1 LAEFPLSA
9 LPWLRQKM
17 VKISVENDGTK
28 RIDKAPTIPKWVTM
42 SGSGT
47 QTATAENSQQPHQ
60 QPSEKE
66 KGNGEKQMQTD
77 QPQLNDQSKK
87 SLQWMNEYGN
97 IPSLISLAYC

>member
-1 LAEFPLSA
+1 MVA
-9 LPWLRQKM
+9 QKNGQ
-17 VKISVENDGTK
+17 KSVENDGTK

-42 SGSGT
+42 SGSAT
-47 QTATAENSQQPHQ
+47 QTATAENSQQ